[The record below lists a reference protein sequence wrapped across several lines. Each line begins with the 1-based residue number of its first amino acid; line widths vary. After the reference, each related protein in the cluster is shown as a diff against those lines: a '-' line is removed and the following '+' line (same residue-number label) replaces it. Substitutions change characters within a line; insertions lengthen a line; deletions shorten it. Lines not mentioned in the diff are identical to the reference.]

1 MQVSHKGIRNI
12 LLQKS
17 HLHRQT
23 TMKTTNPNAKCGNR
37 VLGINNSHE
46 GRVGTVVAVGPVKC
60 TVSFDDGKP
69 GKFIVHG
76 DYKILNNDVDL
87 KKNQFKMEKDD
98 QRKKKQKDMDIK
110 VVHVSDP
117 NERMKSRVMRLEI
130 RNDMINIA
138 TKIAVVTDNEN
149 EANQLVAQVMQGIN
163 EMTLDIMEQRKSTSG

>member
-1 MQVSHKGIRNI
+1 
-12 LLQKS
+12 
-17 HLHRQT
+17 
-23 TMKTTNPNAKCGNR
+23 MKTSNPIAKCGNR

-87 KKNQFKMEKDD
+87 KKKNQVKMKKAD
-98 QRKKKQKDMDIK
+98 QQKKKQKDMDIK

-163 EMTLDIMEQRKSTSG
+163 EMTLDIMEQRKSTSR

>member
-1 MQVSHKGIRNI
+1 
-12 LLQKS
+12 
-17 HLHRQT
+17 
-23 TMKTTNPNAKCGNR
+23 MKTSNPIAKCGNR

-46 GRVGTVVAVGPVKC
+46 GRVGKVIAVGPVKC
-60 TVSFDDGKP
+60 TVSFNDGKP

-87 KKNQFKMEKDD
+87 KTKNQVKMEKAD
-98 QRKKKQKDMDIK
+98 QQKKKQKDMDIK

-163 EMTLDIMEQRKSTSG
+163 EMTLDIMEQWKSTRG